1 MSNDAMRAFAI
12 GEAVKLVGQGG
23 DAKKVVATAKELLA
37 YISPAPTGDVKQP
50 GAEPAK
56 PAEKAPAPAAKP
68 AAAKPAPKK
77 TAPAKPAPEPEPPPA
92 DESEQPEGEAE
103 IDYTSDAGKEQV
115 GALVAQLIAANRRP
129 EAVKLLAD
137 YDSTSVSG
145 VKPGEREAFCN
156 EARELLA
163 AGDITS

>member
-1 MSNDAMRAFAI
+1 MSEI
-12 GEAVKLVGQGG
+12 S
-23 DAKKVVATAKELLA
+23 TAKAAALTLASNIVEKGTTAEATIQVANKFLA
-37 YISPAPTGDVKQP
+37 YITGETAPAGKPATPAP
-50 GAEPAK
+50 A
-56 PAEKAPAPAAKP
+56 APAAKP
-68 AAAKPAPKK
+68 AAPAAKPAAKK
-77 TAPAKPAPEPEPPPA
+77 TAAKPTPPPEPPA
-92 DESEQPEGEAE
+92 DESEPEGEAE
-103 IDYTSDAGKEQV
+103 IDYTSEAGKEQV

-129 EAVKLLAD
+129 EAVKLLSE

>member
-1 MSNDAMRAFAI
+1 MANDAMRAFAV
-12 GEAVKLVGQGG
+12 GEAVKLAGPGG
-23 DAKKVVATAKELLA
+23 SVEIVIATAKKLLA
-37 YISPAPTGDVKQP
+37 YISSEEPAGKPSAP
-50 GAEPAK
+50 GAEPPKPTPAAAK
-56 PAEKAPAPAAKP
+56 PAAPAAKP
-68 AAAKPAPKK
+68 AAKK
-77 TAPAKPAPEPEPPPA
+77 TAAKPTPPPAPEE
-92 DESEQPEGEAE
+92 PEGEQSEGTEE